1 MRRGTTRAS
10 RATAPA
16 GVTKS
21 GLISSSSTSRHVAP
35 RPPTRS
41 LRQSSPTSG
50 STWPRSCFGY
60 DSKRLYA
67 FHSLHRS
74 TDGVLVAAAE
84 KMYLHVDT
92 SAGRAGRR
100 IELLT

>member
-1 MRRGTTRAS
+1 MTTQ
-10 RATAPA
+10 
-16 GVTKS
+16 
-21 GLISSSSTSRHVAP
+21 L
-35 RPPTRS
+35 
-41 LRQSSPTSG
+41 L
-50 STWPRSCFGY
+50 GY